1 MVEIN
6 PPMEHLRQMASL
18 SEDVAVL
25 GGVVCQH
32 CGRHPFAGQ
41 PRRSAVIAPRPPTV
55 LGANAHVGTPSA
67 APVPTSDEVSDD
79 ERWLWQLVEQATRTR
94 ADAPAAPT
102 SEEIS
107 AARRAVSAAN
117 AACHR
122 VQAQVHAI
130 EQALA
135 QPSSWLR
142 PTHRAALVGALR
154 RGRAALIAAT
164 TTREQADRAF
174 VEMDRQGA
182 QRRSYF
188 AIHRPQLEAASAARR
203 ELDRRVDDLINAYAR
218 ESDPPAWFRF
228 GLGYPPRS
236 DQYPQWL
243 AKARTAIAYR
253 RRHGIDHPL
262 EPMGEAAVDMAHDP
276 RNS

>member
-1 MVEIN
+1 VVETN
-6 PPMEHLRQMASL
+6 PSTEHLRQITSADDD
-18 SEDVAVL
+18 EPVL
-25 GGVVCQH
+25 ETTVCQH

-41 PRRSAVIAPRPPTV
+41 PRRPSVIAPRPPMV
-55 LGANAHVGTPSA
+55 FPPNAHTGTPSG
-67 APVPTSDEVSDD
+67 APVPASDHVDDD
-79 ERWLWQLVEQATRTR
+79 ERWLWQLVEQGTRTR
-94 ADAPAAPT
+94 ADAPTAPT
-102 SEEIS
+102 SEEIA

-122 VQAQVHAI
+122 VQAQVSAI

-142 PTHRAALVGALR
+142 PTHRAALAGALR

-164 TTREQADRAF
+164 ATREQADRAF
-174 VEMDRQGA
+174 VQMDRLGA

-188 AIHRPQLEAASAARR
+188 AVHRPQLESASAARR
-203 ELDRRVDDLINAYAR
+203 ELNRRVDDLINAYAR

-228 GLGYPPRS
+228 GLGYPPRPEH
-236 DQYPQWL
+236 YARWL
-243 AKARTAIAYR
+243 EKARAAIAYR

-262 EPMGEAAVDMAHDP
+262 EPTGVEPVDMTHDS
-276 RNS
+276 RD